1 VRPAAPP
8 PAQPEREHLP
18 EEAGSLALEIE
29 MRARFDR
36 TAHDRLISRLQNA
49 AEDLGCDDKHI
60 YFYVLPDKLLKVTDN
75 TAGGTAKITLKTSR
89 IGQGPAFPEIEFPI
103 ARDDVAAAVRV
114 FDALGLASHMH
125 QAFNRRHNFR
135 FRGVDI
141 AVKWSQAW
149 GHHAEFEV
157 LLDEAAGKAAQDEAA
172 AHIGAVAGE
181 LGVALMSE
189 RELAEFTAA
198 FEAAERDRTAARTQ
212 QGGSP
217 LTQRSP

>member
-1 VRPAAPP
+1 M
-8 PAQPEREHLP
+8 
-18 EEAGSLALEIE
+18 ALEIE
-29 MRARFDR
+29 LRARFDR
-36 TAHDRLISRLQNA
+36 DTHDRLISRLNCE

-75 TAGGTAKITLKTSR
+75 TAAGSAKITLKTSR

-103 ARDDVAAAVRV
+103 ARDDVDAAVRV
-114 FDALGLASHMH
+114 FDGLGLASHMH
-125 QAFNRRHNFR
+125 KAFNRRHNFR

-157 LLDEAAGKAAQDEAA
+157 LLEESAGKAAQDAAA
-172 AHIGAVAGE
+172 AHISAVAGE

-189 RELAEFTAA
+189 RELADFTAA
-198 FEAAERDRTAARTQ
+198 FEAAERDRDRAAARTQ